1 MNSNLSSLSTTQADK
16 IEDVETIA
24 TLQKKLDQ
32 ATTYEE
38 WRGIALKLDELAG

>member
-1 MNSNLSSLSTTQADK
+1 MSSLSTTQADK

-24 TLQKKLDQ
+24 TLRKKLDQ

-38 WRGIALKLDELAG
+38 WRRIALRLDELAG